1 MLPCRNGSHLYTGR
15 QTCLSQRPG
24 SGTSERCNSGSTDPA
39 KLKVSGDFMSLYQA
53 YLEQI
58 EGRKEQGLKPKPI
71 DDGSLVAELIAQIK
85 DADHA
90 HRADSLNFLIYN
102 TLPGTT
108 SAAGVKAAFLKEI
121 ILGEAVVAEIT
132 PAFAFELLSHMK
144 GGPSVEVLL
153 DLALGDDAAIASD
166 AAEILKTQ
174 VFLYE
179 ADTNRL
185 KAAFEAGS
193 AIARDIIESYAEAEF
208 FTKLPEIED
217 EIKVVTYIA
226 AEGDISTDLLSPG
239 NQAHSRSDRELHGKC
254 MISEQAQDEIR
265 KLQAQ
270 HPDKQVML
278 IAEKGTMGV
287 GSSRMSGVNNV
298 ALWTGRQ
305 ASPYVPFV
313 NVAPIVAGTNGISPI
328 FLTTVGVTGGIGID
342 LKNWVKKL
350 DADGNPILNNDDN
363 PILEQ
368 KYSVETGTILTI
380 NTKDKMLLDED
391 GGEALVDVSSSFT
404 PQKLEFMK
412 AGGSYAIVFGKMLQT
427 FACETLGV
435 ELKSAYAPSK
445 EVSVEGQGLTAVEK
459 IFNANAVG
467 VAPGTVLHAGSDAR
481 VRVNIVGSQDT
492 TGLMTAQELEAM
504 AATVISPTVDGAYQS
519 GCHTASVWDIKAQ
532 ENTPRLMKFMHDFGL
547 ITGRDPKD
555 VYHPM
560 TDVIHKVLND
570 ITVDDWAIIIGGDS
584 HTRMSK
590 GVAFGAD
597 SGTVALAL
605 ATGEATM
612 PIPESVKVTF
622 KGSMADHMDF
632 RDVVH
637 ATQTQMLK
645 QFGDNVFQGRI
656 IEVHIGTL
664 LADQAFTFTDWT
676 AEMKAKASICISE
689 DATLIESLEIA
700 KHRIQIMIDKGME
713 NDNRM
718 LQGLID
724 IADQRIAQIRSGEK
738 PALAPDANASYF
750 AEVVVDLDQIVEP
763 MIADPDVN
771 NADVS
776 KRYTHDTIRPISF
789 YGADKKVDLGFV
801 GSCMVH
807 KGDVKIVAQMLR
819 NLEKSSG
826 KVEFNAPLV
835 VAAPTYNIIDELK
848 AEGDWDILQK
858 YSGFEFDDS
867 KPKTSA
873 RTEYENI
880 LYLERPGC
888 NLCMGNQEKA
898 AKGDT
903 VLATSTRLF
912 KGRVVEDAG
921 DKKGES
927 LLASTPVVVLSAILG
942 RTPTLDEYK
951 TAVDGI
957 DLTKFAP
964 PLAKPGTTQSAHF

>member
-1 MLPCRNGSHLYTGR
+1 
-15 QTCLSQRPG
+15 
-24 SGTSERCNSGSTDPA
+24 
-39 KLKVSGDFMSLYQA
+39 MSLYTD
-53 YLEQI
+53 YLNEI
-58 EGRKEQGLKPKPI
+58 ENRKKQGLSPKPI
-71 DDGSLVAELIAQIK
+71 DDGVLVSELISQIK
-85 DADHA
+85 DLENE
-90 HRADSLNFLIYN
+90 HRELSLKFFIYN

-108 SAAGVKAAFLKEI
+108 SAAGEKAKFLKEI
-121 ILGEAVVAEIT
+121 ILGSFALEEISPT
-132 PAFAFELLSHMK
+132 FAFELLSHMK

-153 DLALGDDAAIASD
+153 DLALGDDLENAKQ
-166 AAEILKTQ
+166 AAEVLKTQ

-179 ADTNRL
+179 ADTDRL
-185 KAAFEAGS
+185 ES
-193 AIARDIIESYAEAEF
+193 AYKDGNEIAKDILQSYANAEF
-208 FTKLPEIED
+208 FTKLPDVEE

-254 MISEQAQDEIR
+254 LISEAAQAEIQD
-265 KLQAQ
+265 LQKQ
-270 HPDKQVML
+270 HPDARVML

-298 ALWTGRQ
+298 VLWTGKQ

-313 NVAPIVAGTNGISPI
+313 NIAPIVAGTNGISPI

-350 DADGNPILNNDDN
+350 DANGNPILNENDD
-363 PILEQ
+363 PVLEQ
-368 KYSVETGTILTI
+368 TYSVETGTVLTI
-380 NTKDKMLLDED
+380 NTKTKKLYNGDKE
-391 GGEALVDVSSSFT
+391 LVDISSALT
-404 PQKLEFMK
+404 PQKVEFIK
-412 AGGSYAIVFGKMLQT
+412 SGGSYAVVFGKKLQN
-427 FACETLGV
+427 FAASALGI
-435 ELKSAYAPSK
+435 ELQPVFASSK
-445 EVSVEGQGLTAVEK
+445 EISHEGQGLTAVEK
-459 IFNANAVG
+459 IFNRNAVG
-467 VAPGTVLHAGSDAR
+467 VTEGAVLHAGSDVR
-481 VRVNIVGSQDT
+481 VKVNIVGSQDT
-492 TGLMTAQELEAM
+492 TGLMTSQELEAM

-532 ENTPRLMKFMHDFGL
+532 ENIPKLMKFMNKFGL
-547 ITGRDPKD
+547 ITARDPKD
-555 VYHPM
+555 NYHAM

-622 KGSMADHMDF
+622 KGSMKDHMDF

-637 ATQTQMLK
+637 ATQAQMLK

-689 DATLIESLEIA
+689 DDTLIGSLEIA
-700 KHRIQIMIDKGME
+700 KNRIQIMIDKGMDNE
-713 NDNRM
+713 AQTLLGLIKIADNR
-718 LQGLID
+718 
-724 IADQRIAQIRSGEK
+724 IAEIKSGEK
-738 PALAPDANASYF
+738 PALTPDDNAEYF
-750 AEVVVDLDQIVEP
+750 AEVVVDLDKIDEP

-789 YGADKKVDLGFV
+789 YKAEKKVDLGFV

-807 KGDVKIVAQMLR
+807 KGDMKIVAQMLR
-819 NLEKSSG
+819 NLEKDTGS
-826 KVEFNAPLV
+826 VEFNAPLV

-848 AEGDWDILQK
+848 DEGDWAVLQK
-858 YSGFEFDDS
+858 YSGFEFDDDA
-867 KPKTSA
+867 PKNTA
-873 RTEYENI
+873 RTDYENI

-912 KGRVVEDAG
+912 QGRVVEDSSE
-921 DKKGES
+921 KKGES

-942 RTPTLDEYK
+942 RTPTMEEYK
-951 TAVDGI
+951 TAVEGI

-964 PLAKPGTTQSAHF
+964 PQQKPLDPKSVHF

>member
-1 MLPCRNGSHLYTGR
+1 
-15 QTCLSQRPG
+15 
-24 SGTSERCNSGSTDPA
+24 
-39 KLKVSGDFMSLYQA
+39 MSLYQD
-53 YLEQI
+53 YLKEI
-58 EGRKEQGLKPKPI
+58 ESRKEQGLHPKPI
-71 DDGSLVAELIAQIK
+71 EDGALVKEIVAQIK
-85 DADHA
+85 DTGHQ
-90 HRADSLNFLIYN
+90 HRQDSLKFFIYN

-108 SAAGVKAAFLKEI
+108 SAAGEKAKFLKEI
-121 ILGEAVVAEIT
+121 ILGTSTVDEIT

-153 DLALGDDAAIASD
+153 DLALGDDASIARD
-166 AAEILKTQ
+166 AAEVLKTQ
-174 VFLYE
+174 VFLYD
-179 ADTNRL
+179 ADTDRL
-185 KAAFEAGS
+185 KAAYDAGS
-193 AIARDIIESYAEAEF
+193 DIARDILESYAQAEF
-208 FTKLPEIED
+208 FTKLPEIDE
-217 EIKVVTYIA
+217 EIKVVTYVA

-254 MISEQAQDEIR
+254 MISERAQKEIEAL
-265 KLQAQ
+265 KLQ
-270 HPDKQVML
+270 HPDKRVML
-278 IAEKGTMGV
+278 VAEKGTMGV

-298 ALWTGRQ
+298 ALWTGKP

-313 NVAPIVAGTNGISPI
+313 NIAPVVAGTNGISPI

-350 DADGNPILNNDDN
+350 GDDGKPILNNDDS
-363 PILEQ
+363 PVLEQ
-368 KYSVETGTILTI
+368 KYSVETGTVLTI
-380 NTKDKMLLDED
+380 NTKTRKLLNDA
-391 GGEALVDVSSSFT
+391 GEELVDVSSALT
-404 PQKLEFMK
+404 PQKVEFMK
-412 AGGSYAIVFGKMLQT
+412 AGSSYAIVFGKKLQS
-427 FACETLGV
+427 FAAETLGIDLPPV
-435 ELKSAYAPSK
+435 FAPAK
-445 EVSVEGQGLTAVEK
+445 EVSHEGQGLTAVEK
-459 IFNANAVG
+459 IFNRNAVG
-467 VAPGTVLHAGSDAR
+467 VTEGKVLHAGSDVR
-481 VRVNIVGSQDT
+481 VKVNIVGSQDT
-492 TGLMTAQELEAM
+492 TGLMTSQELEAM

-519 GCHTASVWDIKAQ
+519 GCHTASVWDLKAQ
-532 ENTPRLMKFMHDFGL
+532 ANIPKLMKFMNGFGL
-547 ITGRDPKD
+547 ITARDPKD
-555 VYHPM
+555 QYAPL

-622 KGSMADHMDF
+622 KGTMKDHMDF

-637 ATQTQMLK
+637 ATQAQMLK
-645 QFGDNVFQGRI
+645 QHGDNVFQGRI

-676 AEMKAKASICISE
+676 AEMKAKASICISN
-689 DATLIESLEIA
+689 DDTLIESLEIA
-700 KHRIQIMIDKGME
+700 KSRIQIMIDKGM
-713 NDNRM
+713 DNANKV

-724 IADQRIAQIRSGEK
+724 KADKRIAEIRSGEK
-738 PALAPDANASYF
+738 PALTPDDNARYF
-750 AEVVVDLDQIVEP
+750 AEVVVDLDLIDEP

-771 NADVS
+771 NEDVS
-776 KRYTHDTIRPISF
+776 KRYTHDTIRPVS
-789 YGADKKVDLGFV
+789 YYRGEKKVDLGFV

-807 KGDVKIVAQMLR
+807 KGDMKIVAQMLR
-819 NLEKSSG
+819 NLEKTND
-826 KVEFNAPLV
+826 KVEFKAPLV

-848 AEGDWDILQK
+848 EEGDWSILQK

-867 KPKTSA
+867 APKATA

-912 KGRVVEDAG
+912 KGRVVEDAD

-942 RTPTLDEYK
+942 RTPSIDEYK
-951 TAVDGI
+951 AAVEGI

-964 PLAKPGTTQSAHF
+964 PRQKPLDARSVHF